1 MAAARLGRVH
11 QLRDTL
17 ALFAVFLSFNHFSI
31 LCLLIW
37 FIIATT
43 YRPLMAKIFTQ
54 LCGGANNNNV
64 PINNIDNNNNNNTT
78 SSAKKHYRT
87 NNRLLLK
94 PSLHWLVFLLEL
106 VSALLIRSHRIT
118 MSYFSTPIQSL
129 SLGVIAAS
137 AINSSNVVPLYAA
150 LCSATHATLVHIS
163 QSNNFSIIQ
172 LRQSDL
178 VFCLCYH
185 IVFRQFLAAIWLPQQ
200 GTNNEPERS
209 RSMNRNSHSTNNND
223 IHFTSIVTNIQSFQQ
238 PQQSTQE
245 KPSLTTTTSKSQMTN
260 QLYQINVNMN
270 NAHNESSYDYEM
282 TNLQTFVCFL
292 FGRKKNY
299 HTSNSTIVAPLWALC
314 ITIKT
319 LLFQNY
325 SRFTNIAS
333 NVTTNTNSSSINED
347 SIMSMDLI
355 TQNKTDD
362 MNQLNLKPSISS
374 DHITLDTIFNHIPN
388 NNTYKVCI
396 VDIGAHSITFLIEN
410 LIDGELIVLVN
421 GLIWSEVSCTLVMER
436 VGDEYVVVNGLVP
449 SCSYDIQFVNRLDQK
464 RDCLIT
470 DLMIRTKHTGPQS
483 DTDTKFETLD
493 YSFPSYYHR
502 KFLSPLLTL
511 KHSVLTTNTNLSDE
525 RNKIKKTRKE
535 INKKIGSL
543 RQEIDHLKSKL
554 KQNTLMDEK
563 NSMKIDNLKQQLQQ
577 NDKSL
582 IDLETKLKQYTK
594 DEASLQNIYLTAKD
608 HHLKKELEFDKIE
621 EKYKSQLKQQ
631 TDISNKLKN
640 ESLQLKNR
648 NDKLLLRHSKL
659 QEEVDSNQENIRNL
673 ESLYESKRRK
683 SRNKRR
689 EFRIREI
696 NDLEMSLKGLEQD
709 LSRLE
714 SENESTRKM
723 IKKF

>member
-31 LCLLIW
+31 LCLLLW
-37 FIIATT
+37 FILATT
-43 YRPLMAKIFTQ
+43 YRPLMAKIFTN
-54 LCGGANNNNV
+54 LCGTTMNYV
-64 PINNIDNNNNNNTT
+64 DIDTI
-78 SSAKKHYRT
+78 AVKKNRT
-87 NNRLLLK
+87 NKILLK

-106 VSALLIRSHRIT
+106 VSALLIRSHKTTI
-118 MSYFSTPIQSL
+118 SYFATPIQSL

-137 AINSSNVVPLYAA
+137 AINSSGIVPLYAA
-150 LCSATHATLVHIS
+150 LCSATHATIVHIS
-163 QSNNFSIIQ
+163 ANSSITQ

-185 IVFRQFLAAIWLPQQ
+185 IVFRQFLAAIWL
-200 GTNNEPERS
+200 NNDDFEQDKTPS
-209 RSMNRNSHSTNNND
+209 RSINRGTPSKNNNNQ
-223 IHFTSIVTNIQSFQQ
+223 IHFTSIVENIQSFKQ

-245 KPSLTTTTSKSQMTN
+245 KPSLTTTTAKTQMTN
-260 QLYQINVNMN
+260 QLYQINIDMTN
-270 NAHNESSYDYEM
+270 NNSSPSSSSSYNYEM
-282 TNLQTFVCFL
+282 TNLQTFICFL

-299 HTSNSTIVAPLWALC
+299 HTSNTTIVAPLWALC

-319 LLFQNY
+319 LLFQKFSKFSNV
-325 SRFTNIAS
+325 AS
-333 NVTTNTNSSSINED
+333 NVITNDNNED
-347 SIMSMDLI
+347 IMSMDLI

-374 DHITLDTIFNHIPN
+374 DHVTLDTLFNHSPIN
-388 NNTYKVCI
+388 SYKVCI
-396 VDIGAHSITFLIEN
+396 IEIGAHSITFLIEN

-436 VGDEYVVVNGLVP
+436 VGDEYVVINGLVP

-464 RDCLIT
+464 KDRLIT
-470 DLMIRTKHTGPQS
+470 DLMIRTKHTGVQS
-483 DTDTKFETLD
+483 ENDKKFETLD

-535 INKKIGSL
+535 INKKIASL
-543 RQEIDHLKSKL
+543 RQEIDHLKLKL
-554 KQNTLMDEK
+554 KQNTVTDEK

-577 NDKSL
+577 NDKNL
-582 IDLETKLKQYTK
+582 IDLEQKLIIVSKNETELE
-594 DEASLQNIYLTAKD
+594 DIYLNAKD
-608 HHLKKELEFDKIE
+608 HHLKKELEFDKID
-621 EKYKSQLKQQ
+621 EKFKLKLKEQ

-648 NDKLLLRHSKL
+648 NDKLILRHNKL
-659 QEEVDSNQENIRNL
+659 QDEVDLNEKNIRNL
-673 ESLYESKRRK
+673 EMQYESKRRK

-689 EFRIREI
+689 EFKIREI

-714 SENESTRKM
+714 NENTKKM
-723 IKKF
+723 INQF